1 MLTFVCL
8 VIFGL
13 ILLIATCMC
22 LWQLLQQAIP
32 GMKDSAQ
39 GVQDTFASFKQLAEL
54 ILGKDF
60 FGKKKSRPT
69 KPKEEEEPIKDAE
82 FRDVEP
88 DKKPEPESSES
99 QPANESK
106 TSDAKPE
113 SKQAANNGSQTE
125 APAKIPGSYERV
137 ELHLSSGVDYIEY
150 YYFDDNDNPMEAS
163 KATKCL
169 IRECAADGAVMR
181 ELWGKPYKNQ
191 IYDHMRDI
199 FKRS

>member
-39 GVQDTFASFKQLAEL
+39 GVQD
-54 ILGKDF
+54 
-60 FGKKKSRPT
+60 
-69 KPKEEEEPIKDAE
+69 AE
-82 FRDVEP
+82 FKDVEP

-99 QPANESK
+99 QPANESE
-106 TSDAKPE
+106 TNDVEPE
-113 SKQAANNGSQTE
+113 SKQVANNGSQTE
-125 APAKIPGSYERV
+125 EPAKITGSYERV

-150 YYFDDNDNPMEAS
+150 YYFDDNDKPMEAS
-163 KATKCL
+163 KAAKCL
-169 IRECAADGAVMR
+169 IRECAADGTVMR